1 LLQNKK
7 YCYMKYLLLTMAMLA
22 TAFSSQAQVKYSVAG
37 VCPDDAAT
45 VYVYDLSDHFQLL
58 DSVAVSNGRFALYGQ
73 AAANALIGLGVDDG
87 NTVSI
92 FFNDGQPVQA
102 DLITGILRSSEV
114 NNRLNDY
121 DRRLDSISGL
131 QNALG
136 EELLQLTDN
145 DGNPLDGCEQQVVDL
160 MKRMQ
165 AQGLDEMA
173 TYAAIIGEK
182 DNLIPVVYLDELVNL
197 CNAMGNEEIKAQLLS
212 PERPYYNYPMGR
224 ETIERIMLDEKLQH
238 LVGQRF
244 IDLEEPD
251 MDGRMHR
258 LSDYCGRGN
267 YVLVDFWA
275 SWCGPCMA
283 EMPNVKAN
291 YEKYH
296 AKGFQIVGLSFDQ
309 KAEAWKKAVRDKGLY
324 WIHLSDL
331 QGWQSEAAEV
341 YNINSIPSSLLIDP
355 EGTVIARDLRGSKLG
370 DKLKEIYGF

>member
-1 LLQNKK
+1 
-7 YCYMKYLLLTMAMLA
+7 MKYLLLTMAMLA
-22 TAFSSQAQVKYSVAG
+22 TAFSSQAQVKYQVSGTCPAG
-37 VCPDDAAT
+37 VKK

-92 FFNDGQPVQA
+92 FFNDGQSVQA

-114 NNRLNDY
+114 NNRLNQY
-121 DRRLDSISGL
+121 DRRLDSISGVEKKL
-131 QNALG
+131 N
-136 EELLQLTDN
+136 EELALYFDKDN
-145 DGNPLDGCEQQVVDL
+145 NPREGCEQEI
-160 MKRMQ
+160 MAMIPKFQ
-165 AQGLDEMA
+165 ALGLDEMG
-173 TYAAIIGEK
+173 TYAAIMGET
-182 DNLIPVVYLDELVNL
+182 DNLIPVVYLEELVKV
-197 CNAMGNEEIKAQLLS
+197 CNAMDNAEKKAELLS
-212 PERPYYNYPMGR
+212 PERPYYHYPMGQQ
-224 ETIERIMLDEKLQH
+224 TIERILQEEQKH
-238 LVGQRF
+238 ELIGKPF
-244 IDLEEPD
+244 IDLTEPD
-251 MDGRMHR
+251 MDGRVHH
-258 LSDYCGRGN
+258 LSDYCGKGN
-267 YVLVDFWA
+267 YVFVDFWA

>member
-1 LLQNKK
+1 
-7 YCYMKYLLLTMAMLA
+7 MKYLLLTMAMLA

-37 VCPDDAAT
+37 ICPDDAAT

-73 AAANALIGLGVDDG
+73 ADANALIGLGVDDG

-131 QNALG
+131 QDALG

-173 TYAAIIGEK
+173 TYAEIIGEK
-182 DNLIPVVYLDELVNL
+182 DNLIPVVYLDELINL

-224 ETIERIMLDEKLQH
+224 KTIERIMLDEKLQH

>member
-102 DLITGILRSSEV
+102 DLITGIIRSSEV